1 MFVSHQGGSGGGVA
15 LVGYRLGDETGKTP
29 LWVVVDG
36 FYEKGPLPQLA
47 RRLTIV
53 GVSRLRK
60 DVALRQ
66 ATLEEESSALI
77 GSGLIPPK
85 NFSIAEK
92 TAASPALISDFLA
105 KCSLTPGA

>member
-1 MFVSHQGGSGGGVA
+1 M
-15 LVGYRLGDETGKTP
+15 
-29 LWVVVDG
+29 VVEG
-36 FYEKGPLPQLA
+36 FYGKGPLLKLA
-47 RRLTIV
+47 RRLTV
-53 GVSRLRK
+53 VVVSGLRK

-92 TAASPALISDFLA
+92 TAESPAFTSNFLA
-105 KCSLTPGA
+105 MCR

>member
-1 MFVSHQGGSGGGVA
+1 MFVSHQGGTGRGVA
-15 LVGYRLGDETGKTP
+15 LVGCRLGEETGKTP

-36 FYEKGPLPQLA
+36 FYGKGPLVQLA
-47 RRLTIV
+47 RRLNIV
-53 GVSRLRK
+53 VVSRLRK

-85 NFSIAEK
+85 NFSIAER
-92 TAASPALISDFLA
+92 TAASRALTSIFLA
-105 KCSLTPGA
+105 KCR